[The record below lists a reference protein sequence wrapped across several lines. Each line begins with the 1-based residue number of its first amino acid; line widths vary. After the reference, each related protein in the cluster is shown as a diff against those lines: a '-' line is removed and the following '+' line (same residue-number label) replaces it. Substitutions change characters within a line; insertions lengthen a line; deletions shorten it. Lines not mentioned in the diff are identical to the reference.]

1 MTQYSIAQA
10 RDQFAQLVH
19 KVESGETA
27 ELTRRGQRVAVIV
40 SAEEYDRFQPKKD
53 FWKSVL
59 AFRAEYQLDNRQESK
74 IDLSDEAVD
83 EIFSSVREQSSGRE
97 VETW

>member
-10 RDQFAQLVH
+10 RNQFAQLVH

-40 SAEEYDRFQPKKD
+40 SAQEYDRFRPKKD

-59 AFRAEYQLDNRQESK
+59 EFRAEYKLDDCQENEV
-74 IDLSDEAVD
+74 DLSDESID
-83 EIFSSVREQSSGRE
+83 EIFSK
-97 VETW
+97 